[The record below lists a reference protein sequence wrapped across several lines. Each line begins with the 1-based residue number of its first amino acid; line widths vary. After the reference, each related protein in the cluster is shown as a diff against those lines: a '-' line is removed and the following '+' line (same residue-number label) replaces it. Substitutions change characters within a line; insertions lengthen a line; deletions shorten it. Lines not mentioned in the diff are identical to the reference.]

1 MYSTTL
7 ITTLLGRYYPAIS
20 CYMGGR
26 VRVNFGPDFEYCPPL
41 IHGQRPRPISELER
55 DVADASRDQCSTI
68 PAVSSGSTVD
78 LASHNDAADVD
89 ASAADLPDVASSQ
102 AQPAE
107 ASSLTETSA
116 PEAPTPTTVA
126 S

>member
-1 MYSTTL
+1 
-7 ITTLLGRYYPAIS
+7 
-20 CYMGGR
+20 MGGR

-78 LASHNDAADVD
+78 L
-89 ASAADLPDVASSQ
+89 PDVASSQ